1 MASLNLEDMQQIQKE
16 LQAKY
21 LEKWGGLSP
30 KIGRDKLL
38 WMMIEAGEVADII
51 KKNFFFYCLFDH
63 VYIHHFTEE
72 VCDVL
77 MYLNDVLLCYGITP
91 NEVENVYLEKHKRN
105 MSRW

>member
-1 MASLNLEDMQQIQKE
+1 MKICSRFKKNCKQNISKSGEAF
-16 LQAKY
+16 LQ
-21 LEKWGGLSP
+21 

-51 KKNFFFYCLFDH
+51 KKKGDDAILNDPETR
-63 VYIHHFTEE
+63 HHFTEE